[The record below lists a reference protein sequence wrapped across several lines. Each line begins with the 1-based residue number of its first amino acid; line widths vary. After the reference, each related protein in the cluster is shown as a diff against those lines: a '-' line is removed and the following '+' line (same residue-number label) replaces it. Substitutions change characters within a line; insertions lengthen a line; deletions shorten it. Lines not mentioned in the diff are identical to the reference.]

1 MTNRVSITNKEEFES
16 AISTQKEIGREQYHN
31 YLKSQKMFIDYIEK
45 QAILDFLKE
54 RVDVRSKHQYDKNSS
69 YYYSNEAA
77 INAFDSIIKLIE
89 QGRFD
94 ATM

>member
-1 MTNRVSITNKEEFES
+1 MANRVSITNEAEFES

-31 YLKSQKMFIDYIEK
+31 YLKSQKKGNQISKEELIEY
-45 QAILDFLKE
+45 LKE